1 MQQHGCTQHTFGSLT
16 LLRRVCPLLVA
27 PLLTL
32 PLLMAPGAALAAPAS
47 EAEMNLYTRIA
58 AVNVCIARA
67 AGVDFD
73 KAVGIA
79 GETIAQLLQ
88 GQHEGVIKQVGPKPL
103 SLDDLRKGSINSAVL
118 GAVEICPKEVP
129 AEIMKRV
136 QEALNRSGAKGT
148 PAAPAARPAP
158 ASKAT
163 PAPAAKQAAPAPT
176 ATPAAAPQ
184 AAPATAPAAKP
195 AAKP

>member
-1 MQQHGCTQHTFGSLT
+1 MQQHGIDPTLPLLT
-16 LLRRVCPLLVA
+16 LLRRLRPLLVA

-32 PLLMAPGAALAAPAS
+32 PLLMAPGAALAAPAT

-67 AGVDFD
+67 AGVEFD

-79 GETIAQLLQ
+79 GETIAQLIQ
-88 GQHEGVIKQVGPKPL
+88 GQHGGVIQQVGAKPL

-129 AEIMKRV
+129 AEIVKRV
-136 QEALNRSGAKGT
+136 QDAIKGSGKAQPGT
-148 PAAPAARPAP
+148 PAQGQGSKPSPAP
-158 ASKAT
+158 ATTT
-163 PAPAAKQAAPAPT
+163 P
-176 ATPAAAPQ
+176 
-184 AAPATAPAAKP
+184 KP
-195 AAKP
+195 